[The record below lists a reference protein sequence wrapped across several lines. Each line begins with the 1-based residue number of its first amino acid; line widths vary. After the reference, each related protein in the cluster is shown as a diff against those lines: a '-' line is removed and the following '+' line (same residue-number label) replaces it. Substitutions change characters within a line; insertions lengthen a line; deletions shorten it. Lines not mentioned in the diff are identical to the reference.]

1 MWLFYIS
8 LLPLK
13 GFGFFFFSS
22 IKNAVVLRGAP
33 LKVVNQNLV

>member
-1 MWLFYIS
+1 MAFLYLSASFVLVS
-8 LLPLK
+8 
-13 GFGFFFFSS
+13 FSS

>member
-13 GFGFFFFSS
+13 GFVCFVFSS
-22 IKNAVVLRGAP
+22 IKNAVVLRGCT
-33 LKVVNQNLV
+33 LKSG